1 MCKKIGEMMKKSI
14 LFAILFWATIAVFM
28 LALLFQLTY
37 QITNQIW
44 YFDGNALTIFYI
56 IFVSLGT
63 YFLSGLST
71 LGIITLCGS
80 KLLLSNEI
88 TDEVPEGEKTLDFNE
103 RVIRLK
109 QLNNLRESGA
119 ITDAEFEEQK
129 RKILG

>member
-1 MCKKIGEMMKKSI
+1 MKKSI

-28 LALLFQLTY
+28 LALLFQLTF
-37 QITNQIW
+37 QIL
-44 YFDGNALTIFYI
+44 YCDRSALTIFYI
-56 IFVSLGT
+56 LFISFGT

-88 TDEVPEGEKTLDFNE
+88 TDEVPEGERTLDFNE

-119 ITDAEFEEQK
+119 ITDGEFEEQK

>member
-1 MCKKIGEMMKKSI
+1 MCKKIGKMMKKSI

-28 LALLFQLTY
+28 LALLFQLTV
-37 QITNQIW
+37 QIL
-44 YFDGNALTIFYI
+44 YCDRSALTIFYI
-56 IFVSLGT
+56 LFISFGT

-88 TDEVPEGEKTLDFNE
+88 TDEVPEGERTLDFNE

-119 ITDAEFEEQK
+119 ITDGEFEEQK